1 MGHKFSSSSQ
11 VCLNGYTFFY
21 TVLRAVSTYI
31 CSLSE
36 LPEEDGERWE
46 AFMSGQLSDIN
57 KKNTVDLV
65 SVLLFSFW
73 FSLLKL
79 MLLFD
84 NAHKS
89 VLNIK
94 TFFSFPPPK
103 HSQVNTHHIHSSS
116 DDEVDFKDSGFHQ
129 DSSLQQVSLCLD
141 ELTKAAINCNI
152 WMLILM
158 VLLNVNH

>member
-1 MGHKFSSSSQ
+1 MVLSGEVFTKASRLSFLRAEGGRRRGYMGHLTRIANSIVHNSDKGP
-11 VCLNGYTFFY
+11 NGAQIQQLISGLFKRIYIFLHCFKS
-21 TVLRAVSTYI
+21 RSTYI

-94 TFFSFPPPK
+94 TFFFFPPP
-103 HSQVNTHHIHSSS
+103 QT
-116 DDEVDFKDSGFHQ
+116 FTG
-129 DSSLQQVSLCLD
+129 
-141 ELTKAAINCNI
+141 
-152 WMLILM
+152 
-158 VLLNVNH
+158 